1 MREAFGGAFM
11 IRLVLVF
18 IVVYVAFM
26 AVAVNYAK
34 AFRVKNRVIN
44 ILEQHQYDGNDNATI
59 DAVDHYLEEIS
70 YIVQDEGR
78 KNECVENGGKW
89 SERGV
94 CIIPKCSSD
103 NKNECYYKVAT
114 YIVIQFPLIVDYV
127 TFSINGETKTIV
139 Y

>member
-44 ILEQHQYDGNDNATI
+44 ILEQHQYNGNDNVTI
-59 DAVDHYLEEIS
+59 DEVDRYLTEIA
-70 YIVQDEGR
+70 YIVADDNR
-78 KNECVENGGKW
+78 KTQCENNRGTW
-89 SERGV
+89 TTRGV
-94 CIIPKCSSD
+94 CIVPKCSDD
-103 NKNECYYKVAT
+103 NKDECYYKVTT
-114 YIVIQFPLIVDYV
+114 YIVVQAPIIVDYI
-127 TFSINGETKTIV
+127 TFAVNGETKTIV